1 MRTIWLG
8 VIVVALGAATSGH
21 AQDSMM
27 QKLMLPSRNPKTEPW
42 ASEYAPAV
50 TTAPQPG
57 QSAAAIAA
65 PDAGPILPDAPIIVP
80 AAPPSGTS
88 VVRQVGAVEEAAPP
102 SGSAKLLFTVP
113 PDPAPTPAMGSDR
126 ISPALPPVVHDARP
140 SRAVAVNAA
149 AKEKCDQ
156 VQYVLHRLRTW
167 ATFRELKGCCCTK
180 ATCCH
185 IPPIYL
191 YTVHD
196 CVEGHQGHELPCCAH
211 ETGPFRALFVG
222 DKDSLAESRQHPV
235 KHP

>member
-27 QKLMLPSRNPKTEPW
+27 QKLMLPPKPKKEPW
-42 ASEYAPAV
+42 ASEYAPALSI
-50 TTAPQPG
+50 TPQP
-57 QSAAAIAA
+57 AATINA
-65 PDAGPILPDAPIIVP
+65 PVTGPILPDVPIVVPPAP
-80 AAPPSGTS
+80 ASGTS
-88 VVRQVGAVEEAAPP
+88 FVRQVGAVEEAAPP
-102 SGSAKLLFTVP
+102 SGSTKLLLTLP
-113 PDPAPTPAMGSDR
+113 PASPPPPVNESDR
-126 ISPALPPVVHDARP
+126 IAPAAPPVVHDAQP

-149 AKEKCDQ
+149 AKEKCDH
-156 VQYVLHRLRTW
+156 VQAVLRRLKDFI
-167 ATFRELKGCCCTK
+167 TFRELKGCCCTK

-211 ETGPFRALFVG
+211 ETGPFRALFLG
-222 DKDSLAESRQHPV
+222 DKETLAESRQHPV
-235 KHP
+235 EHP